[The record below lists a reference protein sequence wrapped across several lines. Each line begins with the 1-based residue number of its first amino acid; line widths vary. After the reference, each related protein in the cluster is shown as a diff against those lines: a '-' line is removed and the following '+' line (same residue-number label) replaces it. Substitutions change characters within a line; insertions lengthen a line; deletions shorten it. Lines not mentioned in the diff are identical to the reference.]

1 MLQKYE
7 KINIR
12 TNGINL
18 YEITNNIIDWIN
30 KTNLSSGLLNISIQ
44 HTSASLLLQENADP
58 SVLEDLKNY
67 FLKLVPFNDNYLHA
81 TEGYDDMPAHIKT
94 SLTNTNITLSVI
106 DKKLN
111 LGTWQGVFLFEH
123 RTAPKDRFIN
133 LHYIGDLINL

>member
-30 KTNLSSGLLNISIQ
+30 KINLSSGLLNISIQ

-58 SVLEDLKNY
+58 TVLEDLKNY

-123 RTAPKDRFIN
+123 RTSSKDRFIN
-133 LHYIGDLINL
+133 LHYIGD

>member
-1 MLQKYE
+1 MQQKYE
-7 KINIR
+7 KIYIR

-18 YEITNNIIDWIN
+18 YEITNIIINWIN
-30 KTNLSSGLLNISIQ
+30 KINLSSGLLNISIQ

-58 SVLEDLKNY
+58 TVLEDLKNY

-111 LGTWQGVFLFEH
+111 LGKWQGVFLFEH
-123 RTAPKDRFIN
+123 RISIKNRFIT
-133 LHYIGDLINL
+133 LHYVGN

>member
-7 KINIR
+7 KLNIR

-18 YEITNNIIDWIN
+18 YEITNNILNWVN
-30 KTNLSSGLLNISIQ
+30 KINLSNGLLNISIQ

-58 SVLEDLKNY
+58 TVLEDLKNY
-67 FLKLVPFNDNYLHA
+67 FLKLVPFNNNYLHA

-94 SLTNTNITLSVI
+94 SLTNTNITLSII

-123 RTAPKDRFIN
+123 RTSSKDRFIN
-133 LHYIGDLINL
+133 LHYIGD

>member
-7 KINIR
+7 KLNFR

-30 KTNLSSGLLNISIQ
+30 KINLSRGLLNISIQ

-67 FLKLVPFNDNYLHA
+67 FLKLVPFSDNYLHA

-94 SLTNTNITLSVI
+94 SLTNTNITLSII

-123 RTAPKDRFIN
+123 RISSKNRFIN
-133 LHYIGDLINL
+133 LHYIGD

>member
-7 KINIR
+7 KINIK

-18 YEITNNIIDWIN
+18 YEITNNILDWIN
-30 KTNLSSGLLNISIQ
+30 KINLNKGLLNISIQ

-58 SVLEDLKNY
+58 TVLEDLKNY

-111 LGTWQGVFLFEH
+111 LGTWQGIFLFEH
-123 RTAPKDRFIN
+123 RTSSKDRFIN
-133 LHYIGDLINL
+133 LHYIGD